1 MVRKSYGNRVFVYQ
15 DSFVRDI
22 IDLVCKSD
30 VVPLQ
35 NRCKSV
41 PAPIAVWILGGSN
54 KELTYDFLRKR

>member
-1 MVRKSYGNRVFVYQ
+1 MYQ
-15 DSFVRDI
+15 DSFVKDI

-41 PAPIAVWILGGSN
+41 PAPIAVWILGGVIRNLLMTFYEKDSI
-54 KELTYDFLRKR
+54 FCCFVS